1 MGAVFVGGLWLGPG
15 YSVNSL
21 FIVVDPAGDVGA
33 RQRGHAYRLA
43 AVATL
48 LLPVNTIVV
57 GMAAPIRAVIFSRSM
72 LAITFWLTAFVVTRY
87 RETAAAR
94 VEAERALR
102 RTEAALR
109 EQTALAQLGQMA
121 AVVAHEVR
129 NPLAGI
135 RGAVQ
140 VIGRRL
146 PATGPDQAVVREV
159 VTSIDTL
166 NDIVQDLLLF
176 ARPRPPRL
184 SRVPV
189 AGLLTDTVALLR
201 DDPKFREIAMQID
214 GSDVSVQADAAQLK
228 LVLRNL
234 ILNSAQ
240 AVDGRGEMRLGTRRR
255 RLDGAACAR
264 QRPGHPA
271 RSARSGVRAVL
282 HDETSGHGPWPADRA
297 PNHRRPRRHLDPRV
311 PRHRRHDR
319 GRRASAR
326 RFRRRGGGVVVDR
339 ARRARR
345 ARPRGRGP
353 SLRVWKRTT

>member
-1 MGAVFVGGLWLGPG
+1 MGVVFVGGLWLGPG

-21 FIVVDPAGDVGA
+21 FVVAILLAMWVPER
-33 RQRGHAYRLA
+33 RQAYRLA
-43 AVATL
+43 AAATV
-48 LLPVNTIVV
+48 LLPINTIVV
-57 GMAAPIRAVIFSRSM
+57 GTAAPIQAVIFSRSM
-72 LAITFWLTAFVVTRY
+72 LAITLWLTAFVVTRY
-87 RETAAAR
+87 RDTAAAR

-146 PATGPDQAVVREV
+146 PPAASDQAVVREV

-166 NDIVQDLLLF
+166 NEIVQDLLLF
-176 ARPRPPRL
+176 ARPGPPRL

-189 AGLLTDTVALLR
+189 AGLMTDTVALLR
-201 DDPKFREIAMQID
+201 DDPKFRDIVMHID
-214 GSDVSVQADAAQLK
+214 GSDVSVQADAPQLT

-240 AVDGRGEMRLGTRRR
+240 AIDGRGEITLSTRALAGWTEILVVDNGPGIPPEQRDHAFEPFFTTKHRGTGLGLPTARRIVEGHGGTLRLEFPATGGTVAVA
-255 RLDGAACAR
+255 RLRTADPPPVASSSATVPVGR
-264 QRPGHPA
+264 DVPGQA
-271 RSARSGVRAVL
+271 VAVRA
-282 HDETSGHGPWPADRA
+282 
-297 PNHRRPRRHLDPRV
+297 
-311 PRHRRHDR
+311 
-319 GRRASAR
+319 
-326 RFRRRGGGVVVDR
+326 
-339 ARRARR
+339 
-345 ARPRGRGP
+345 
-353 SLRVWKRTT
+353 

>member
-1 MGAVFVGGLWLGPG
+1 MGVVFVGGLWLGPG

-21 FIVVDPAGDVGA
+21 FVVSILLAMWAP
-33 RQRGHAYRLA
+33 QRGHAYRLA

-48 LLPVNTIVV
+48 LVPVNTIVV
-57 GMAAPIRAVIFSRSM
+57 GTAAPIQAVIFSRSM
-72 LAITFWLTAFVVTRY
+72 LTITFWLTAFVVTRY

-102 RTEAALR
+102 HTEAALR

-201 DDPKFREIAMQID
+201 DDPKFREIAIQID
-214 GSDVSVQADAAQLK
+214 GSDVSVQADGAQLT

-240 AVDGRGEMRLGTRRR
+240 AVDGRGEIRLGTRSGAGWTELLVRDNGPGIPPDQRDQAFEPFFTTKHRGTGLGLPTARR
-255 RLDGAACAR
+255 IVEGHGGTLTLEFPVPGGTVAVVRLRTADPPPAASSASTAPVGR
-264 QRPGHPA
+264 DVPGHA
-271 RSARSGVRAVL
+271 VAVRA
-282 HDETSGHGPWPADRA
+282 
-297 PNHRRPRRHLDPRV
+297 
-311 PRHRRHDR
+311 
-319 GRRASAR
+319 
-326 RFRRRGGGVVVDR
+326 
-339 ARRARR
+339 
-345 ARPRGRGP
+345 
-353 SLRVWKRTT
+353 